1 MKLSQLLDTKDIKTQ
16 EQRVEQLLLAVQHP
30 PVTVLV
36 RFNPLDGRV
45 FVVSGQQ
52 EAVEIDQV
60 IQILSTARDQLI
72 QEAAIARAKAQEQQA
87 SAEALEVQREA

>member
-1 MKLSQLLDTKDIKTQ
+1 MKLSQLLDTKDVKTQ

-30 PVTVLV
+30 PITVLV
-36 RFNPLDGRV
+36 RFNPLDGSV

-87 SAEALEVQREA
+87 SAAAPEVPREA

>member
-45 FVVSGQQ
+45 FVASGQQ

-72 QEAAIARAKAQEQQA
+72 QEAAIARARAQEQQA
-87 SAEALEVQREA
+87 SAADPEAAREA